1 MSLSLVFQRPERI
14 PTGIRL
20 IEAAIA
26 RRLVKIHPADWAQP
40 FAAGAT
46 LAIPRSVQNQL
57 FTNRFTEIQVDDV
70 RGHDENVA
78 LTFVV
83 SQLIARHKH
92 QRHVEVDATANRLKA
107 TAALSEKRTFDPA
120 PNHNFAAP
128 GLVRFEAHR
137 NRTIKRQLAPLPEG
151 IVRRDVR
158 FEREAALPSQTRKVE
173 RQHSLRS

>member
-26 RRLVKIHPADWAQP
+26 RRLVKIHPADRAEP
-40 FAAGAT
+40 FAVGAT
-46 LAIPRSVQNQL
+46 LAIPRNVQDQL
-57 FTNRFTEIQVDDV
+57 FTNRFSDVQVDNI
-70 RGHDENVA
+70 RGHDEHVA
-78 LTFVV
+78 STFVI
-83 SQLIARHKH
+83 SQLIARHKN
-92 QRHVEVDATANRLKA
+92 QRQIEVDATANRLK
-107 TAALSEKRTFDPA
+107 TAPALSEKRTFDSA
-120 PNHNFAAP
+120 PNHDFTAP
-128 GLVRFEAHR
+128 GLVRIKSHR
-137 NRTIKRQLAPLPEG
+137 NRTIKRQFAPLPEG